1 MHLQM
6 SLTRTQVLSR
16 AVKGG
21 AALAVMGSVAGPLLG
36 SAAAATPD
44 VDLAYVR
51 LLIGAELLAA
61 DFYTLAVAAKKLDG
75 DPLKY
80 VRRALF
86 NEIEHYHA
94 LAGIMTGA
102 GQAPAVPGDFDFT
115 YPNGA
120 FASKASIAKLG
131 VMLETISLGAYLGAV
146 DGLQTNSLKQP
157 VARIAASEAEH
168 LSVLRRM
175 AGSKPIGISFPDA
188 LSIDDAS
195 NALDAFTS

>member
-1 MHLQM
+1 MYSNERH
-6 SLTRTQVLSR
+6 TRAQLLSR
-16 AVKGG
+16 AAKGG
-21 AALAVMGSVAGPLLG
+21 AALAVAGSFAGPLLG

-44 VDLAYVR
+44 ADIAYVR

-61 DFYTLAVAAKKLDG
+61 DFYTLAVAAKKFDG

-80 VRRALF
+80 LQRALF

-94 LAGIMTGA
+94 LSGIMTGA

-115 YPNGA
+115 YPNET

-131 VMLETISLGAYLGAV
+131 VELETISLGANLGAV
-146 DGLQTNSLKQP
+146 DGLQTNSLKQS

-168 LSVLRRM
+168 LSVLTRI
-175 AGSKPIGISFPDA
+175 AGGKPIGVSFPDA